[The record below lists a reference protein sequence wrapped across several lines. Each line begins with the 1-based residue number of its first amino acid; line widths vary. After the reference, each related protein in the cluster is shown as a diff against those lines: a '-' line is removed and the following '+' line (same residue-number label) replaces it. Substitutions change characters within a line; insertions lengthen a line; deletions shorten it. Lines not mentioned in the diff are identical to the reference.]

1 MVFFFRTMVRRRI
14 DRRPSGSLFFVWGVC
29 WWFLLSGWSH
39 ICGWNFTDVVFQCAI
54 NGLSVL
60 VPFPAV
66 RRSQF
71 LFSYPLRPTA
81 LGCAYSSGND
91 TPAGLAGLFLLFLAA
106 NLRDLGFCLLPH
118 ENMVGGPDFI
128 SDLQN
133 LDVSIIWAQ
142 NLHSRNEKLSELL
155 KYNTI
160 VKVLK
165 MQPTVLCCWN
175 SVQTSHEVVRSEA
188 APPLLHRCSKCIEV
202 CIIYMYYTVCC
213 ICIIQHVI

>member
-1 MVFFFRTMVRRRI
+1 MLLIFCVLCVLPRIFGLIIVVFFLI
-14 DRRPSGSLFFVWGVC
+14 FF
-29 WWFLLSGWSH
+29 S
-39 ICGWNFTDVVFQCAI
+39 DVVFQCAI

-133 LDVSIIWAQ
+133 LDISII
-142 NLHSRNEKLSELL
+142 
-155 KYNTI
+155 
-160 VKVLK
+160 
-165 MQPTVLCCWN
+165 
-175 SVQTSHEVVRSEA
+175 
-188 APPLLHRCSKCIEV
+188 
-202 CIIYMYYTVCC
+202 
-213 ICIIQHVI
+213 